1 MEYLNTAQ
9 ELLNFIMRCKS
20 PFHVVK
26 EAGDLLNENGY
37 TKLEETK
44 EWSLVPGGKYYVT
57 RNESSVIAFQIPE
70 SAFSSYQII
79 ASHSDCPTFKVKGE
93 DPFVTDGHYTRLNVE
108 GYGGMIRSPWF
119 DRPLSLAGRMVVRD
133 GNSVKSVLVDAG
145 RDLVTIP
152 NLPIHLNR
160 DINNGIK
167 YSVQTDMLPILGD
180 ETAKDHFYELFLPD
194 TAKEDILSMEL
205 YLYNRVEG
213 SIWGAGKEFLSSG
226 RLAAKATGQVN
237 VCAIFD
243 NEEVGSLTK
252 QGADS
257 SFLTETLQHINAAC
271 GKDTI
276 AYHRDLA
283 GSFLVSADNAHAFH
297 PAHAE
302 KYDPKSR
309 VYMNGGVVIKQSA
322 NQKYTTDAVSEAVTK
337 MICEKAG
344 VPCQVFAN
352 HADIPG
358 GSTLGAILNS
368 LVSVTSV
375 DIGMAQLAM
384 HSPYETAGAKDTAY
398 LVQFAKTFY
407 ETTLV
412 RTEHGFSLEEK

>member
-9 ELLNFIMRCKS
+9 ELLDFIMRCKS

-133 GNSVKSVLVDAG
+133 GNGVKSVLVDAG

-213 SIWGAGKEFLSSG
+213 SIWGASKEFLSSG
-226 RLAAKATGQVN
+226 RLDDLQSAFGSLKGFLAAKATGQVN

-283 GSFLVSADNAHAFH
+283 DR
-297 PAHAE
+297 
-302 KYDPKSR
+302 KSTR
-309 VYMNGGVVIKQSA
+309 
-322 NQKYTTDAVSEAVTK
+322 
-337 MICEKAG
+337 
-344 VPCQVFAN
+344 
-352 HADIPG
+352 
-358 GSTLGAILNS
+358 LNS
-368 LVSVTSV
+368 SH
-375 DIGMAQLAM
+375 LARSRM
-384 HSPYETAGAKDTAY
+384 PSSA
-398 LVQFAKTFY
+398 
-407 ETTLV
+407 
-412 RTEHGFSLEEK
+412 

>member
-9 ELLNFIMRCKS
+9 ELLDFIMRCKS

-26 EAGDLLNENGY
+26 EASDLLNENGY

-194 TAKEDILSMEL
+194 TAKEDKEVFALAESLPEPVRSEWKELFAEMIEMKTPEARVYKALDKLEAVLQHNEAPLSTWIPLEYELNQTYGME
-205 YLYNRVEG
+205 E
-213 SIWGAGKEFLSSG
+213 
-226 RLAAKATGQVN
+226 AKAS
-237 VCAIFD
+237 IP
-243 NEEVGSLTK
+243 
-252 QGADS
+252 
-257 SFLTETLQHINAAC
+257 FL
-271 GKDTI
+271 
-276 AYHRDLA
+276 
-283 GSFLVSADNAHAFH
+283 
-297 PAHAE
+297 
-302 KYDPKSR
+302 
-309 VYMNGGVVIKQSA
+309 
-322 NQKYTTDAVSEAVTK
+322 EAVRNLAVTDTK
-337 MICEKAG
+337 EKL
-344 VPCQVFAN
+344 QKE
-352 HADIPG
+352 
-358 GSTLGAILNS
+358 S
-368 LVSVTSV
+368 
-375 DIGMAQLAM
+375 
-384 HSPYETAGAKDTAY
+384 K
-398 LVQFAKTFY
+398 
-407 ETTLV
+407 
-412 RTEHGFSLEEK
+412 